1 MGMLIISPKHG
12 RFSRLLHRIV
22 RAFMVSLWFK
32 DALFAMRNELEAL
45 RADKNALAIEITE
58 LRRSITTK

>member
-1 MGMLIISPKHG
+1 
-12 RFSRLLHRIV
+12 
-22 RAFMVSLWFK
+22 MVSLWFK